1 MSSYGIVGIT
11 PDSLRVIRDMQ
22 QFKNVHVC
30 DKSNTRLTPFKNA
43 QSHQTVADFSLNMQ
57 RPRTIAT
64 FFNSSDYEHART
76 MDQLIEWCDKEDT
89 IVNLNLENYRKSKGY
104 ARACGEKGIHYV
116 TGGLSDKLLMID
128 GSRTVVD
135 SQEIFFR
142 TFSKTLAHLDGEP
155 GTAQLVKSV
164 HEAAECA
171 LYQVFAEVYGYFNQ
185 DPEVIRVLNQAL
197 KTDVNG
203 PILKNALRRMYQ
215 APDHDDIAQEN
226 LRSTWCSIYA
236 LNAGVCVPMLQSNAN
251 ARSMSRDMKLTGTK
265 QVFNKFKDELVVIQ
279 TIRFMYAMVY
289 LESTRACSA
298 IKGCIQSSTLEC
310 DMFKTENQ
318 HEIIKNTATYART
331 FSIHCI
337 HAGIPC
343 PAVQAALCEYYF
355 WTQTKTSMNF
365 IATLRI

>member
-11 PDSLRVIRDMQ
+11 PDSLKVIRDMQ

-64 FFNSSDYEHART
+64 FFNSSDYEHERT

-89 IVNLNLENYRKSKGY
+89 IVNLNTENYRKSKEYTRGC
-104 ARACGEKGIHYV
+104 REKGIHYL
-116 TGGLSDKLLMID
+116 TGGLSDKLLMVD

-203 PILKNALRRMYQ
+203 PILKNALRRMYE

-226 LRSTWCSIYA
+226 LRSTWC
-236 LNAGVCVPMLQSNAN
+236 
-251 ARSMSRDMKLTGTK
+251 
-265 QVFNKFKDELVVIQ
+265 
-279 TIRFMYAMVY
+279 
-289 LESTRACSA
+289 
-298 IKGCIQSSTLEC
+298 
-310 DMFKTENQ
+310 
-318 HEIIKNTATYART
+318 
-331 FSIHCI
+331 
-337 HAGIPC
+337 
-343 PAVQAALCEYYF
+343 
-355 WTQTKTSMNF
+355 
-365 IATLRI
+365 